1 MRAGTKEDA
10 RKKSNDLLFV
20 IFLFDFIIILGKI
33 AIFRDLFL
41 LIFFIFVVVNI
52 FGDEI
57 EMDRMNLGDLEFRLA
72 FWATE
77 DLAFFDLVLVDVD
90 FCGAFGAANHSSSS
104 RT

>member
-10 RKKSNDLLFV
+10 SEESADLLFV
-20 IFLFDFIIILGKI
+20 FFLFDFIIVLGKI
-33 AIFRDLFL
+33 AILRDLFL
-41 LIFFIFVVVNI
+41 LIFFIFVVVNV

-77 DLAFFDLVLVDVD
+77 DLAFFHLVLIDVD

-104 RT
+104 GT